1 MSQTIIC
8 ILVLVLVLDRNQE
21 RQMIRRKK
29 FSLLQ
34 IQNISLYFAAGQEV
48 SGHFSI
54 SHQRCCWATVSL
66 ISQQPRLAQYF
77 ASNPIIC
84 ESFSAILQ
92 IKRPK
97 KKKKHTSRSYPKNW
111 RSLEE
116 VQWKKLGSFLCVWGL
131 CKFFC
136 LQKFVPNFSYEE
148 CWILERPQSFQRA
161 WNFVI

>member
-29 FSLLQ
+29 FSLLLQ
-34 IQNISLYFAAGQEV
+34 IQSIFLYFAGGQEV

-84 ESFSAILQ
+84 ESFSAIQ
-92 IKRPK
+92 ETK
-97 KKKKHTSRSYPKNW
+97 KKRKNTSRSTQKT
-111 RSLEE
+111 EE
-116 VQWKKLGSFLCVWGL
+116 IWKKSNGRSWVLFFVDEVFVSF
-131 CKFFC
+131 
-136 LQKFVPNFSYEE
+136 FVFKNLYPTLAMKSVEF
-148 CWILERPQSFQRA
+148 
-161 WNFVI
+161 

>member
-1 MSQTIIC
+1 MFLEENVREMSQTIIC

-29 FSLLQ
+29 FSLLLQ
-34 IQNISLYFAAGQEV
+34 IQSIFLYFAGGQEV

-97 KKKKHTSRSYPKNW
+97 KEKKTLPGLPKKT
-111 RSLEE
+111 EE
-116 VQWKKLGSFLCVWGL
+116 IWKKSNGRSWVLFFVYEVFVSFLSSKICTQL
-131 CKFFC
+131 
-136 LQKFVPNFSYEE
+136 
-148 CWILERPQSFQRA
+148 
-161 WNFVI
+161 

>member
-1 MSQTIIC
+1 MFLEENVREMSQTIIC

-29 FSLLQ
+29 FSLLLQ
-34 IQNISLYFAAGQEV
+34 IQSIFLYFAGGQEV

-92 IKRPK
+92 IKRPTK
-97 KKKKHTSRSYPKNW
+97 KKNISRSYPKNW

-116 VQWKKLGSFLCVWGL
+116 VQWKLGSFLCVWGL
-131 CKFFC
+131 CKFSVFKN
-136 LQKFVPNFSYEE
+136 LHPTLAMKSVEF
-148 CWILERPQSFQRA
+148 
-161 WNFVI
+161 

>member
-34 IQNISLYFAAGQEV
+34 IQNIFLYFAGGQEV

-97 KKKKHTSRSYPKNW
+97 KEKKTLPGLPKKT
-111 RSLEE
+111 EE
-116 VQWKKLGSFLCVWGL
+116 IWKKSNGRSWVLFFVYKVFVSF
-131 CKFFC
+131 
-136 LQKFVPNFSYEE
+136 FVFKNLYPTLAMRSVE
-148 CWILERPQSFQRA
+148 
-161 WNFVI
+161 V